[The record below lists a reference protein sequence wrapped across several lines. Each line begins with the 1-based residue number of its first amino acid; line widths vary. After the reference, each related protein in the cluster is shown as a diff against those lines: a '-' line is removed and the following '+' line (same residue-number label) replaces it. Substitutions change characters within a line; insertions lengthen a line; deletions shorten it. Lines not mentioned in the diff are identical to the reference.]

1 MLITSYTRP
10 IRLLHLESSEQDH
23 ELVKFALRRSGG
35 TFDVVR
41 AQTLREFCDQIDTV
55 NYDVILSDYRF
66 ADFTAIDAKR
76 ASIYTQRTTTNA
88 QVSVLKARLDA
99 TPAVEAPDEEV
110 SLAALVAEQ
119 ILDGVKVWRGMRF
132 HRHTIGRAQRVEIKR
147 RHDRRQRRGRRLMAA
162 HLHAIGILAHMIGV
176 MDGPAGMPEKLL
188 LQRPQQCRAR
198 RQTGIPRISPD

>member
-66 ADFTAIDAKR
+66 ADFTAIDAWSEVLDADTVDWFTKHGGLSR
-76 ASIYTQRTTTNA
+76 SNGDRFRTTLLSRGGS
-88 QVSVLKARLDA
+88 QDA
-99 TPAVEAPDEEV
+99 LSLFRNFTGADPDIEP
-110 SLAALVAEQ
+110 LL
-119 ILDGVKVWRGMRF
+119 
-132 HRHTIGRAQRVEIKR
+132 KR
-147 RHDRRQRRGRRLMAA
+147 RGLDQSEKAKKPGRY
-162 HLHAIGILAHMIGV
+162 
-176 MDGPAGMPEKLL
+176 DG
-188 LQRPQQCRAR
+188 
-198 RQTGIPRISPD
+198 